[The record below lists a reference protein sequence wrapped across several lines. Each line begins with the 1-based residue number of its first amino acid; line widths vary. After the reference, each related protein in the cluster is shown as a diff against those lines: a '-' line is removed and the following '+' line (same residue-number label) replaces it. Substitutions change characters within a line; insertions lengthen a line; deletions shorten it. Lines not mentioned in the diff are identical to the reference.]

1 MPITWSEKTSRWFND
16 ASEYTG
22 YDKKMAR
29 LLLQR
34 IEHRQSL
41 CDLGCG
47 MSFADMELAKYI
59 EHITCVDTDSF
70 AISETRRRAAELKI
84 DNIYAYCGDARQFNG
99 IFDTV
104 MCLFHGNIEDYV
116 QRYLRMA
123 RYKFIAVVHDDP
135 DELVRTGINRSRK
148 LTSLRETA
156 ASLDEQGLKYTME
169 KFSLEFGQPFVNM
182 EEARDFVIEYKK
194 NAAGETA
201 DEFLEK
207 NLTST
212 CDGRFPY
219 YLPRQRKFGI
229 FVIEI

>member
-22 YDKKMAR
+22 YDKKLAQ
-29 LLLQR
+29 LLLER
-34 IEHRQSL
+34 IDHRDSL

-47 MSFADMELAKYI
+47 LSFADMELSRYI
-59 EHITCVDTDSF
+59 NQITCVDADGF
-70 AISETRRRAAELKI
+70 AIEQTRRRARELKI
-84 DNIYAYCGDARQFNG
+84 DNITAFCGDARQFSG

-123 RYKFIAVVHDDP
+123 RYKFIAAVHDDP

-156 ASLDEQGLKYTME
+156 ASLEEQGLKYTME
-169 KFSLEFGQPFVNM
+169 KFSLEFGQPFINM
-182 EEARDFVIEYKK
+182 DEARDFVIEYKK
-194 NAAGETA
+194 NEPGESA
-201 DEFLEK
+201 DDFLSR
-207 NLTST
+207 NLTT
-212 CDGRFPY
+212 VTEGRFPY